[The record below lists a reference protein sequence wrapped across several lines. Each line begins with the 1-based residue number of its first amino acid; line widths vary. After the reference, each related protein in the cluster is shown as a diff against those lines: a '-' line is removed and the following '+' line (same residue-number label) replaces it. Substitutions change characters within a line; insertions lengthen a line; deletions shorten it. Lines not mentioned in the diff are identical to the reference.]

1 MAEKRANDFHRQLVR
16 NHALAEAISEPAF
29 PVTVFEMLQ
38 NWQRIRLTRTY
49 ADFLVLHSDAPA
61 CHFFLEEIYGG
72 MNFRDR
78 DQEVARVEPVMSRML
93 PGKALHALAEAF
105 RLQAISLEFDME
117 MTVLLQRRGTE
128 SLDTEIYGDTYREC
142 GRRPER
148 EEQVRLIRDLG
159 HKLRRLVKMPLLVQ
173 MLGLMRGPALAAGF
187 GLLQTFLE
195 TGLRSFRRLHD
206 PALFVETIYHREWQ
220 AMDRLFNGHENP
232 FEYQN
237 VQSK

>member
-1 MAEKRANDFHRQLVR
+1 MSEKHANAFHRQLVR
-16 NHALAEAISEPAF
+16 NHVLAEAISEPAF
-29 PVTVFEMLQ
+29 PVAVFEMLQ
-38 NWQRIRLTRTY
+38 NWQRIRLKRTY
-49 ADFLVLHSDAPA
+49 ADFLAVDSDAPA
-61 CHFFLEEIYGG
+61 CHFFLEELYGG
-72 MNFRDR
+72 MNFHDR
-78 DQEVARVEPVMSRML
+78 DQEVARVEPVMTRML

-117 MTVLLQRRGTE
+117 MTALLARRGTE
-128 SLDTEIYGDTYREC
+128 KLDTVVYADTYREC

-159 HKLRRLVKMPLLVQ
+159 HKLRQLVKLPLLVQ

-195 TGLRSFRRLHD
+195 NGLRSFRCLHD
-206 PALFVETIYHREWQ
+206 PALFVESIYHREWQ
-220 AMDRLFNGHENP
+220 AMDRLFSRHENP
-232 FEYQN
+232 FVFQN